1 MAVVSWVGMLAATLV
16 CAAASAA
23 GLASAARPPDSGV
36 RGIVVLGLRCPI
48 ILERDRCGTAPK
60 PVVVVVR
67 RAADHRWVASIT
79 TDERGRF
86 RRALAPGTYVLRVR
100 PARRVAPPR
109 QARARVL
116 PHRFV
121 TVVIR

>member
-1 MAVVSWVGMLAATLV
+1 MLAATLV

-23 GLASAARPPDSGV
+23 GFARAARPPDSGV

-48 ILERDRCGTAPK
+48 NLERDRCNAGPK
-60 PVVVVVR
+60 AVVVVVR
-67 RAADHRWVASIT
+67 RAADHGWVASIA

-86 RRALAPGTYVLRVR
+86 RRALAPGAYVLRVR
-100 PARRVAPPR
+100 PARRATPPR
-109 QARARVL
+109 EARARVL